1 MKNVH
6 TGHISGC
13 QRERRCVVYVGA
25 NINVEDALN
34 FLGLFTAVPLHVT
47 IGLREKKKHRN
58 KAGVSC
64 IYSIQNQGP
73 VCLKSRVVVC
83 HSTAQC
89 LEINV
94 FFIVSCLSV
103 VFFSLSTF
111 LFHHPFLPTLSSLGF
126 KFPQVNQ
133 LLNEGQIRICFIHV
147 ECLGGRR
154 IHSP

>member
-73 VCLKSRVVVC
+73 VCLNSGVVVC
-83 HSTAQC
+83 HCAMFRNKC
-89 LEINV
+89 L
-94 FFIVSCLSV
+94 FHSFLSV
-103 VFFSLSTF
+103 CSLLLFLSTF
-111 LFHHPFLPTLSSLGF
+111 LFHQPFLPTLSGLGF
-126 KFPQVNQ
+126 KFHQVNQ